1 MWISSSGGER
11 MKNKTLKNSLMVVLL
26 IITLLFVFLP
36 YLTEKFATE
45 PQCSM
50 SDGQFRCIDGKLH
63 EIKR

>member
-1 MWISSSGGER
+1 